1 MKDVRSELEKLA
13 SEQFVK
19 IQISS
24 LKVEFVTETMKQDKL
39 DLMEYVFVNKI
50 ITKQMNLHEK
60 EYVQLSTFIDRS
72 LWTIS
77 RYLNNLDFDIDF
89 IPYLSVENWT
99 NEYDIQ
105 FLEESFTNLNKNIKL
120 PFDYIGDSL
129 DLSLPISYQKVNKF
143 PSDSLVKMNS
153 KLNMQITSKILNQI
167 IPPKIVA
174 SENSINLEIWS
185 KYKLL
190 LLSVLLLKINLGSK
204 VELKISGINTVIPK

>member
-1 MKDVRSELEKLA
+1 MEKVA

-60 EYVQLSTFIDRS
+60 EYVQLSMFIDRS

-185 KYKLL
+185 KHKL
-190 LLSVLLLKINLGSK
+190 LLSVLLLKNKFRFESW
-204 VELKISGINTVIPK
+204 VED